1 VSPIVTLSA
10 VAITLGAWAVAVLHV
25 LWVVNV
31 TLPEHQH
38 VVSAAA
44 LAYVVLITVL
54 VAGSLTYLLAR
65 YGYARRVSTRQPASD
80 SEIDAFRMTGVSS
93 VTILV
98 PSYKEDPALVWKTLL
113 SAALQDYPR
122 RSIVLLIDDPPVAA
136 THEDAQ
142 ALAEMRELANAVE
155 RRLAAVHARVRSA
168 AAAFE
173 RRADRARFRLSD
185 EARELAALYE
195 EVGAWFADQ
204 ASRHS
209 IVDHT
214 DRVFVEL
221 TLLGESRRYQQK
233 AADLL
238 RSVESDATDE
248 NLLRRSYRRLASRFE
263 VTVRTFERK
272 RYTNLSHEP
281 NKAMN
286 LNTYIAL
293 MGGRFRERADGA
305 RCLLER
311 ASRDERG
318 MAFDDSDY
326 VVVLDADTVV
336 HPEYVLRLAH
346 GFSRLEHRRVAVIQ
360 TPYSAFPGS
369 GRPLESVAGA
379 TTDIQ
384 YQVHQGFT
392 YFGATFW
399 VGANAMIRKAALE
412 EIVEVRQERGFEVRV
427 FIQDRTVIED
437 TESTVDLRQRGW
449 QLYNYPERMAFSAT
463 PADFGALLIQR
474 RRWANGGLL
483 IVPKL
488 WRFLWTCGG
497 RRPGVSE
504 VLLRL
509 HYLTSLAVA
518 NAALLL
524 LLGLAFDERLASVWL
539 PITAAPYYLLYAVD
553 LRSIG
558 YRWRDVLRV
567 YALNLLLI
575 PVNLGGVLRSVQ
587 QACTGR
593 RSTFSRTPKVVGR
606 TAAPAGYVL
615 AEAGLLG
622 WWTFG
627 ALMELE
633 AGHRLNGLFALAN
646 AAFLLYALVR
656 FVGLRETCE
665 DLRPL
670 VAQTAHGLGT
680 LRLALAWRRF
690 VAPLIVVLAL
700 LFPSAVT
707 GTDLAITI
715 DDLPTHG
722 PLPPGITRLAVADQ
736 LIEVLRRHGIRDA
749 VGFVNG
755 GQIADTPEH
764 GIILERWIAAGYRLG
779 NHTFGHVDLDR
790 TGPDGFLADVERN
803 EPVIVRYSG
812 TEPDRMFRYPYLH
825 EGATLIER
833 EGVRRGL
840 RERRY
845 QIVPV
850 TVDFYDWAWN
860 GMYVRCAGNPG
871 AVKALTR
878 GFREAALRALD
889 WSEETAD
896 TLVRRPIKQ
905 ILLLHVGAFVA
916 LTLDDLLSAYE
927 ARGVRF
933 VPVRDALEDP
943 VYGIDPKVTWRD
955 QENFLTQLL
964 RATGRPRPRPP
975 LPREG
980 CHTD

>member
-1 VSPIVTLSA
+1 VSRIVTLSA
-10 VAITLGAWAVAVLHV
+10 VAITLSAWALAVLHV
-25 LWVVNV
+25 FRVASV
-31 TLPEHQH
+31 TLQEHH
-38 VVSAAA
+38 HGISAAA
-44 LAYVVLITVL
+44 LAYVVLTTVL
-54 VAGSLTYLLAR
+54 VAGSLTYLSAR
-65 YGYARRVSTRQPASD
+65 YGYARRVSTRQSASD
-80 SEIDAFRMTGVSS
+80 VELDAFCMTAVPSA
-93 VTILV
+93 TILI
-98 PSYKEDPALVWKTLL
+98 PSYKEDPALVRKTVL

-122 RSIVLLIDDPPVAA
+122 RSIVLLIDDPPIAG

-142 ALAEMRELANAVE
+142 ALDEMRELADAVAS
-155 RRLAAVHARVRSA
+155 RLEAVHARASSA
-168 AAAFE
+168 AAGFA
-173 RRADRARFRLSD
+173 RRADAGRLRLSD
-185 EARELAALYE
+185 EARELAALYQ
-195 EVGAWFADQ
+195 EVAAWFADE
-204 ASRHS
+204 ARRHR

-214 DRVFVEL
+214 DRIFVEV
-221 TLLGESRRYQQK
+221 TLLGESRRYRQK

-238 RSVESDATDE
+238 DDAEREAIDE
-248 NLLRRSYRRLASRFE
+248 GLLRCAYRRLASRFQ

-293 MGGRFRERADGA
+293 MGGRFREWADGS
-305 RCLLER
+305 RLLLQR
-311 ASRDERG
+311 VSADERG
-318 MAFDDSDY
+318 IAFDDSDC

-346 GFSRLEHRRVAVIQ
+346 GLSQPEHCRVAVIQ

-369 GRPLESVAGA
+369 ARLLETVAGA

-412 EIVEVRQERGFEVRV
+412 EIVEVRHERGFEVRV
-427 FIQDRTVIED
+427 FIHDRTVIED
-437 TESTVDLRQRGW
+437 TESTVDLRRRGW

-488 WRFLWTCGG
+488 WRFLLTSGG
-497 RRPGVSE
+497 RRAAVSE
-504 VLLRL
+504 VMLRL

-518 NAALLL
+518 NVALLV
-524 LLGLAFDERLASVWL
+524 LLGLAFDERLTSVWL
-539 PITAAPYYLLYAVD
+539 PLTAAPYYLLYAVD
-553 LRSIG
+553 LRSMG
-558 YRWRDVLRV
+558 YQWRDVLRV

-587 QACTGR
+587 QAFTGR
-593 RSTFSRTPKVVGR
+593 RSTFGRTPKVAGR

-633 AGHRLNGLFALAN
+633 AGHRLNGLFAFAN
-646 AAFLLYALVR
+646 AAFLMYAFVR
-656 FVGLRETCE
+656 FVGLREACE
-665 DLRPL
+665 DLQPL
-670 VAQTAHGLGT
+670 VAHTAHVLGT
-680 LRLALAWRRF
+680 PRLAWALRRF
-690 VAPLIVVLAL
+690 GAPLVVALAL

-722 PLPPGITRLAVADQ
+722 PLPPGLTRQAVADQ
-736 LIEVLRRHGIRDA
+736 VIEALRRHKIRDA

-755 GQIADTPEH
+755 GQIVDAPEH
-764 GIILERWIAAGYRLG
+764 GIILEHWIAAGYRLG

-790 TGPDGFLADVERN
+790 TGSDAFLADVERN
-803 EPVIVRYSG
+803 EPVIAQYGG
-812 TEPDRMFRYPYLH
+812 TDPDRMLRYPYLH

-833 EGVRRGL
+833 EGVRRAL

-860 GMYVRCAGNPG
+860 EMYARCAGRPG
-871 AVKALTR
+871 AMDALTQ
-878 GFREAALRALD
+878 GFREASLRALD

-896 TLVRRPIKQ
+896 TIVRRPIKQ
-905 ILLLHVGAFVA
+905 ILLLHVSALVA

-933 VPVRDALEDP
+933 ISVRDALEDP
-943 VYGIDPKVTWRD
+943 VYGIDPRVTWQG

-975 LPREG
+975 LPREECPTG
-980 CHTD
+980 

>member
-1 VSPIVTLSA
+1 
-10 VAITLGAWAVAVLHV
+10 VAVLHV
-25 LWVVNV
+25 LSAINV
-31 TLPEHQH
+31 SLEPRH

-44 LAYVVLITVL
+44 VSYLLLITAL
-54 VAGSLTYLLAR
+54 VAGSLVYLSAR
-65 YGYARRVSTRQPASD
+65 YGYARRVSPRRLETD
-80 SEIDAFRMTGVSS
+80 VELDAFRLTAVPS
-93 VTILV
+93 VTMLV
-98 PSYKEDPALVWKTLL
+98 PSYKEDPAVVWKTLL

-122 RSIVLLIDDPPVAA
+122 RSVVLLIDDPPVAA
-136 THEDAQ
+136 LREDAR
-142 ALAEMRELANAVE
+142 ALREMRHLPDALEQ
-155 RRLAAVHARVRSA
+155 RLATIRSRVRVA
-168 AAAFE
+168 VAAFE
-173 RRADRARFRLSD
+173 RRVETAPLRLVD
-185 EARELAALYE
+185 EANELAALYR
-195 EVGAWFADQ
+195 EVGSWFAGE
-204 ASRHS
+204 ASRHG
-209 IVDHT
+209 IIDHT
-214 DRVFVEL
+214 DRVFVEVTFL
-221 TLLGESRRYQQK
+221 NESRRYHEK

-238 RSVESDATDE
+238 RRADAEVIDRA
-248 NLLRRSYRRLASRFE
+248 LLSCAYQRLASRFD
-263 VTVRTFERK
+263 VTLRAFERK
-272 RYTNLSHEP
+272 RYTNLSHES

-293 MGGRFRERADGA
+293 MGRRFRERADGA
-305 RCLLER
+305 SRLLES
-311 ASRDERG
+311 AGPDEQG

-326 VVVLDADTVV
+326 VVVLDADTIV
-336 HPEYVLRLAH
+336 HPQYVLRLAH
-346 GFSRLEHRRVAVIQ
+346 ALSQPEHRRVAVIQ

-369 GRPLESVAGA
+369 TRPLERVAGA
-379 TTDIQ
+379 TTDMQ
-384 YQVHQGFT
+384 YLVHQGFT

-412 EIVEVRQERGFEVRV
+412 EIVEVRQERGFEVRLY
-427 FIQDRTVIED
+427 IHDRTVIED
-437 TESTVDLRQRGW
+437 TESTVDLRRRGW

-488 WRFLWTCGG
+488 WRFLWTSGG
-497 RRPGVSE
+497 RRAGVSE

-518 NAALLL
+518 NVALLF
-524 LLGLAFDERLASVWL
+524 LLGVAFDERLASVWL
-539 PITAAPYYLLYAVD
+539 PITAVPYYLLYAVD
-553 LRSIG
+553 LRRIG
-558 YRWRDVLRV
+558 YRWRDVLRA

-593 RSTFSRTPKVVGR
+593 RSTFGRTPKVVGR

-633 AGHRLNGLFALAN
+633 AGHRLNGLFALVN

-656 FVGLRETCE
+656 FVGVREACE

-670 VAQTAHGLGT
+670 VAQTAQGLGM
-680 LRLALAWRRF
+680 LRPVLAWRRF

-755 GQIADTPEH
+755 GQIADTPQHGVVLEH
-764 GIILERWIAAGYRLG
+764 WIAAGYRLG

-790 TGPDGFLADVERN
+790 TGPDAFLADVERN
-803 EPVIVRYSG
+803 EPVIMRYAG
-812 TEPDRMFRYPYLH
+812 PEPDRMLRYPYLH
-825 EGATLIER
+825 EGATLSER
-833 EGVRRGL
+833 EGVRREL

-860 GMYVRCAGNPG
+860 EMYARCGGSPG
-871 AVKALTR
+871 AAAALTR
-878 GFREAALRALD
+878 GVQEAALRALD
-889 WSEETAD
+889 WSEKTAD

-905 ILLLHVGAFVA
+905 ILLLHISAFVA

-933 VPVRDALEDP
+933 ISVGDALEDP
-943 VYGIDPKVTWRD
+943 VYGIDPKVTWRG
-955 QENFLTQLL
+955 QENFLSQLL